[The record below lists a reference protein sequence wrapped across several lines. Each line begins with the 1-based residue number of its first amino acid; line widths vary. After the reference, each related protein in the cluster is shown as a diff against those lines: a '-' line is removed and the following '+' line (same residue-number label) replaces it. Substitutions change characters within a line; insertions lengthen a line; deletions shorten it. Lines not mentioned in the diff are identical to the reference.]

1 MAVKIWWL
9 SISILS
15 IVNIGAW
22 FYSAILFAKRK
33 PAMNPDIY
41 LGRRII
47 LWLSG
52 IYVFGCAFRSFLPRI
67 DLERICLVDS
77 WLSTMLVG
85 RTVATIAELS
95 FILQCV
101 ILLREAGRGVNN
113 QFSLR
118 ISIALII
125 IIVIAE
131 GFSWYAVIS
140 THYLGS
146 VIEESLWAI
155 AGALLIMSFIALRP
169 NVSGRHRYFL
179 NAMIVFCTGYL
190 LFMVTVDVPMYWS
203 RWQEDI
209 ALGAQY
215 LTFSQGILDSAQSY
229 VVSYDWNVWA
239 EEIPWMSLY
248 FTVAVWVSI
257 YLTHAP
263 DFKLA
268 TKPNL

>member
-1 MAVKIWWL
+1 MDVKIWWL

-22 FYSAILFAKRK
+22 LYSATLFAKRK
-33 PAMNPDIY
+33 MTINPNIY
-41 LGRRII
+41 LGRRVI

-52 IYVFGCAFRSFLPRI
+52 VYVFGCAFRSFLPRI
-67 DLERICLVDS
+67 DLERIALVDS

-101 ILLREAGRGVNN
+101 ILLREAGKGLDDR
-113 QFSLR
+113 FSMMASL
-118 ISIALII
+118 ALITL
-125 IIVIAE
+125 IVIAE

-146 VIEESLWAI
+146 VIEESLWAV
-155 AGALLIMSFIALRP
+155 AGALLISSFISLRP
-169 NVSGRHRYFL
+169 KVSGRHRYFI
-179 NAMIVFCTGYL
+179 NSMIVFCSGYL
-190 LFMVTVDVPMYWS
+190 IFMLTVDVPMYWE
-203 RWQEDI
+203 RWQADTAE
-209 ALGAQY
+209 GTQY
-215 LTFSQGILDSAQSY
+215 LSLSQGLLDTAKSY
-229 VVSYDWNVWA
+229 VVNYDWDVWSD
-239 EEIPWMSLY
+239 EIPWMTLY
-248 FTVAVWVSI
+248 FTIAVWVSI

-268 TKPNL
+268 GKTNQ